1 MPRKPIDYSE
11 THFYKIVSKDLNI
24 KDCYVGHTTDF
35 KRRKSEHKKHCY
47 MENDKHYN
55 IKVYKFIRENGG
67 WENWEIILL
76 KTEHCENGMMA
87 RSRERYYKEQEHST
101 LNHNVPS
108 RTNAEYVK
116 ENEER
121 LKEYRQNYYENIE
134 YKKQQMKE
142 YRETHKEEKKMN
154 DKEYRE
160 NNKEQVRITK
170 QQWYEKNKEKSK
182 RTCERKQ
189 RKEEARKTT
198 TTSLIVLPKYNI
210 IKLEQAIVTNI
221 HFR

>member
-11 THFYKIVSKDLNI
+11 THFYKIVCKDFNI

-35 KRRKSEHKKHCY
+35 KRRKSDHKKHCY

-67 WENWEIILL
+67 WDNWEMILL
-76 KTEHCENGMMA
+76 KTENCENGMVA
-87 RSRERYYKEQEHST
+87 RSRDRFYKEQEHST

-121 LKEYRQNYYENIE
+121 LKKYRQNYYYENIE

-142 YRETHKEEKKMN
+142 YRETHREEKKIN

-160 NNKEQVRITK
+160 KNKEQVRLSK
-170 QQWYEKNKEKSK
+170 QQWYEKNKEKV
-182 RTCERKQ
+182 KQ
-189 RKEEARKTT
+189 RVKENREKKR
-198 TTSLIVLPKYNI
+198 
-210 IKLEQAIVTNI
+210 LEKAIHLN
-221 HFR
+221 

>member
-1 MPRKPIDYSE
+1 MPRKPIDYIE
-11 THFYKIVSKDLNI
+11 THFYKIVCKDFNI

-35 KRRKSEHKKHCY
+35 KRRKSDHKKHCY

-67 WENWEIILL
+67 WDNWEMILL
-76 KTEHCENGMMA
+76 KTENCENGMVA
-87 RSRERYYKEQEHST
+87 RSRDRFYKEQEHST

-121 LKEYRQNYYENIE
+121 LKKYRQNYYYENIE

-142 YRETHKEEKKMN
+142 YRETHREEKKIN

-160 NNKEQVRITK
+160 KNKEQVRLSK
-170 QQWYEKNKEKSK
+170 QQWYEKNKEKV
-182 RTCERKQ
+182 KQ
-189 RKEEARKTT
+189 RVKENREKKR
-198 TTSLIVLPKYNI
+198 
-210 IKLEQAIVTNI
+210 LEKAIHLN
-221 HFR
+221 